1 MNNRG
6 CVKSIQRGTKDR
18 FTLGPNDTIRID
30 ITNVNPDKSIL
41 LLDWQI
47 SDTGGGAPIFN
58 LLNNAIVITNSNT
71 NPDNRAYIRGLS
83 YQVVE
88 FY

>member
-6 CVKSIQRGTKDR
+6 CVKSIQRGTKDA
-18 FTLGPNDTIRID
+18 FFLEHESSIRID
-30 ITNVNPDKSIL
+30 IANVDLNKSIL
-41 LLDWQI
+41 I
-47 SDTGGGAPIFN
+47 SDYDQSGGGSLIFN
-58 LLNNAIVITNSNT
+58 LLNNAIVIKNT
-71 NPDNRAYIRGLS
+71 NTDPTTKVWISGYT